1 MPKSKPAHTTV
12 TRRPIERGSYSTES
26 PDYQIPVRR
35 DHPVGVEGRDI
46 TTLPAAELT
55 EAERER
61 EIARLAAEQ
70 KADDDTTRPIVS
82 NQYPSPLD
90 PETGHQLTEE
100 LRAYERDKK
109 RRQQDPDGVVPFD
122 TNDYGPDS
130 SDDQYPLSR
139 IGMHIIK

>member
-70 KADDDTTRPIVS
+70 EADDDTTPYCLKSV
-82 NQYPSPLD
+82 
-90 PETGHQLTEE
+90 PEP
-100 LRAYERDKK
+100 A
-109 RRQQDPDGVVPFD
+109 
-122 TNDYGPDS
+122 
-130 SDDQYPLSR
+130 
-139 IGMHIIK
+139 